1 MGEREKEAEKRLEPL
16 SSPGVQRVRSGSF
29 DDMAGREVKARLRR
43 AMNEK
48 QGIIKPVFHKNYLY
62 VPTSLSI

>member
-43 AMNEK
+43 AMK
-48 QGIIKPVFHKNYLY
+48 
-62 VPTSLSI
+62 